1 MGSAG
6 RLQDLIRRPS
16 FAQDPTTDQ
25 TNKENMPG
33 VGGYNTDLSSPV
45 TTLPYAQSPPN
56 MDGPVMFVVPELTDE
71 TLMSN
76 EHRDTLGKLQF
87 ISTVICSLIELAQ
100 SRTSPLLESRNSNKL
115 TGCVV
120 FVSEKQRRIEQLV
133 LYIRALHLLSSS
145 LQLAKD
151 EVAAG
156 KLQPSSTVKASE
168 CSVLCMV
175 FLGIFCYHIESYSW
189 IKSVMGFPQ
198 KIVTLFINHACIFSK
213 IKMIAKDSCHV
224 IDCSCTKLSWSSLAE
239 NAFHTR
245 MWFPKIFCH
254 PKTNLQAFS
263 SYLWQQKSYFQFR
276 IYYRTH
282 LWYAIP

>member
-1 MGSAG
+1 M
-6 RLQDLIRRPS
+6 
-16 FAQDPTTDQ
+16 
-25 TNKENMPG
+25 
-33 VGGYNTDLSSPV
+33 GGYNTDLSSPV

-71 TLMSN
+71 TLLSN

-151 EVAAG
+151 EVSAG
-156 KLQPSSTVKASE
+156 KLKPSPTVKASE
-168 CSVLCMV
+168 YYL
-175 FLGIFCYHIESYSW
+175 
-189 IKSVMGFPQ
+189 
-198 KIVTLFINHACIFSK
+198 
-213 IKMIAKDSCHV
+213 DS
-224 IDCSCTKLSWSSLAE
+224 S
-239 NAFHTR
+239 
-245 MWFPKIFCH
+245 
-254 PKTNLQAFS
+254 
-263 SYLWQQKSYFQFR
+263 
-276 IYYRTH
+276 
-282 LWYAIP
+282 